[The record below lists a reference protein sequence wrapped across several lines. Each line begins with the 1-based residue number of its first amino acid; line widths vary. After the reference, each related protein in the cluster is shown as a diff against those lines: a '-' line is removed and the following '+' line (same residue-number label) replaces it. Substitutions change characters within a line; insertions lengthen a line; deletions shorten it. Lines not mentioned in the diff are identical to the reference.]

1 MKTIVIFI
9 CLLFNLQLF
18 AWDSTAAKYYP
29 LSVGNTWTYSGFGY
43 PCCGAF
49 KYRERIT
56 GTINTNGHFYY
67 ILTKTQSNGST
78 EIIYIRL
85 DSTKGNIL
93 VNQSG
98 SCAWLQN
105 EKTRDSL
112 AARKG
117 DSSKF
122 DCSLYYRCT
131 DTLTGSYFGFIKKK
145 KSFGWSDFFEAGATR
160 TFAMDFGLVSIS
172 SFGHTS
178 TTSVNLQ
185 GCYINGI
192 LYGDTTLTSIMLTS
206 TEIPNEFS
214 LSQNY
219 PNPFNP
225 VTKIKFSIPQNE
237 TTHRVVSTSLI
248 VYDALGREIA
258 ILVDQQLQPGTYE
271 ADWDASAYPSGVY
284 YYKLES
290 GSFTETKKMVLVK

>member
-1 MKTIVIFI
+1 MKTIVIII
-9 CLLFNLQLF
+9 CLLFNIQLF
-18 AWDSTAAKYYP
+18 AWDSTAARYYP
-29 LSVGNTWTYSGFGY
+29 LSVGNTWTYNGFGY

-112 AARKG
+112 SARKG
-117 DSSKF
+117 DSSKY
-122 DCSLYYRCT
+122 DCGYIYKCS
-131 DTLTGSYFGFIKKK
+131 DTLVGSVFGINKMKKI
-145 KSFGWSDFFEAGATR
+145 FGWTDYFEAGSTR
-160 TFAMDFGLVSIS
+160 TFAMDFGLISIS

-178 TTSVNLQ
+178 TTNINLA
-185 GCYINGI
+185 GCCINGV
-192 LYGDTTLTSIMLTS
+192 LFGDTTLTSLIIVGNK
-206 TEIPNEFS
+206 IPEKFS

-225 VTKIKFSIPQNE
+225 VTKIKFDISG
-237 TTHRVVSTSLI
+237 TSLAQTFLY
-248 VYDALGREIA
+248 VYDVLGHEIA
-258 ILVDQQLQPGTYE
+258 VLVNQQLQPGSYE

-290 GSFTETKKMVLVK
+290 GDFTETKKMVLIK